1 MIRWIAPVLL
11 SLFSVSLH
19 AQAGL
24 YVGGGYNLSFT
35 NYKTVNSII
44 ARYNETRPG
53 LSKKMDRFNLLHG
66 PAILFGVQMGKDS
79 KYAANF
85 DFGHYGNVV
94 SSSYTN
100 ASGQINTT
108 DLQLKTDMFSLSFG
122 AFPEVWDK
130 LKFGFGLSLFYGH
143 YQFSLRSSE
152 YAYTNPSTFTPVAE
166 YSALGVAPMM
176 QFFIGLT
183 KNLFLHVK
191 PYYNFDVTLS
201 DIYELNK
208 KLNPATYQ
216 QDRDLNYEQRFNN
229 FGLYGGLAF
238 SF

>member
-1 MIRWIAPVLL
+1 MFRLIILISFVL
-11 SLFSVSLH
+11 SSISLH

-35 NYKTVNSII
+35 NYKTVSSII
-44 ARYNETRPG
+44 GRYNETRLG

-85 DFGHYGNVV
+85 DFGHYGNIV
-94 SSSYTN
+94 SSNYTDAN
-100 ASGQINTT
+100 GQLFTT

-143 YQFSLRSSE
+143 YQFNLRSSE
-152 YAYTNPSTFTPVAE
+152 YVYANPETFTPIAE

-183 KNLFLHVK
+183 KNLFFHLK

-208 KLNPATYQ
+208 KLNPTTYL

-229 FGLYGGLAF
+229 FGLYGGFAF